1 MVDELSGWHVTVA
14 LLSIAVIITI
24 VIAYFGVTSHISVL
38 EDRVRVL
45 EIQVNTLETL
55 SNIEWE

>member
-14 LLSIAVIITI
+14 LFVIAVIIT
-24 VIAYFGVTSHISVL
+24 IAYFGVTSHISVL